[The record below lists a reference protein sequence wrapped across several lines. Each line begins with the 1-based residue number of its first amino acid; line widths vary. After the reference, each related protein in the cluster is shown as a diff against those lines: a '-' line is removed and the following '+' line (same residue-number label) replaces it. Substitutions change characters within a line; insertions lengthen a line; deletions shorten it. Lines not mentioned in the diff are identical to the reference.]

1 MANKQIQNEGEES
14 MKLMKSYTQ
23 KGGLLLMVESRELW
37 TLKPTLWTSQIW
49 TLASNFVIILICT
62 KCSKSVTLEK
72 NIISVQ

>member
-49 TLASNFVIILICT
+49 TLTSNFVTILICA

-72 NIISVQ
+72 NIINVQ